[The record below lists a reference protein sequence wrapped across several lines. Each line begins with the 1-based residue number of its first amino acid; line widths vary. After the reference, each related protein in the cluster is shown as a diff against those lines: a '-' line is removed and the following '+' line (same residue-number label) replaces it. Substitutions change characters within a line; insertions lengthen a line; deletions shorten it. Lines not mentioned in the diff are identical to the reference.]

1 MKAGKITEF
10 FKTIKYCLL
19 FSWETSAVYTIFRVI
34 SSILPSML
42 TIILSYIGKDILDT
56 FTKESSEI
64 YRNRFLQLMGLFL
77 LINVVIALM
86 RNVTQYIQ
94 SVHSDI
100 LNAKLSQNILHKSLN
115 ADLEYFDNAEYHDAL
130 VLATGNIYAV
140 TEMVWQTVQAISNG
154 ITAIGVFCILCS
166 QNWMYGVLTAA
177 ASIPSA
183 AASIRYTKEIYQLDV
198 EQINNERK
206 KSYIQAIAT
215 EKEYAASLRLYD
227 TADLLTARYRQLW
240 KMTFDRKKKTLCSR
254 SLVTGVL
261 NCLPEVVTVLVGADI
276 GFDIFAGKLTISF
289 YSLYTGLVS
298 QLWSNLYILTN
309 SVIAIYDNQLKIQS
323 VQKLDSYENH
333 IKDTGKK
340 ELKRVGMITFKNVC
354 FSYPETGISVLKNV
368 SFTINDGEKIALI
381 GLNGSG
387 KSTVI
392 KLLLRFYEPDSGMIM
407 INGENIRSYSLKSL
421 RENFAVY
428 FQEEP
433 NYSFSLKEN
442 VTISDP
448 QQKGNNRDQK
458 INSLLEKF
466 APDVLKKASAGL
478 DTEIMRLLSSD
489 GMELSG
495 GQHQKI
501 ALSRTFYRKH
511 TALILDEPSASLD
524 PEAEHQ
530 LFSVLEKEAKGKTTL
545 YVSHRLS
552 NVRLADRIIVLENG
566 KVIESGNHEELL
578 QKNSRYKQLLQYQNK
593 RFTGE
598 KHGSCLN

>member
-166 QNWMYGVLTAA
+166 KNWMYGVLTAA

-240 KMTFDRKKKTLCSR
+240 KMTFDRKKKTLCS
-254 SLVTGVL
+254 
-261 NCLPEVVTVLVGADI
+261 
-276 GFDIFAGKLTISF
+276 
-289 YSLYTGLVS
+289 
-298 QLWSNLYILTN
+298 
-309 SVIAIYDNQLKIQS
+309 
-323 VQKLDSYENH
+323 
-333 IKDTGKK
+333 
-340 ELKRVGMITFKNVC
+340 
-354 FSYPETGISVLKNV
+354 
-368 SFTINDGEKIALI
+368 
-381 GLNGSG
+381 
-387 KSTVI
+387 
-392 KLLLRFYEPDSGMIM
+392 
-407 INGENIRSYSLKSL
+407 
-421 RENFAVY
+421 
-428 FQEEP
+428 
-433 NYSFSLKEN
+433 
-442 VTISDP
+442 
-448 QQKGNNRDQK
+448 
-458 INSLLEKF
+458 
-466 APDVLKKASAGL
+466 
-478 DTEIMRLLSSD
+478 
-489 GMELSG
+489 
-495 GQHQKI
+495 
-501 ALSRTFYRKH
+501 
-511 TALILDEPSASLD
+511 
-524 PEAEHQ
+524 
-530 LFSVLEKEAKGKTTL
+530 
-545 YVSHRLS
+545 
-552 NVRLADRIIVLENG
+552 
-566 KVIESGNHEELL
+566 
-578 QKNSRYKQLLQYQNK
+578 
-593 RFTGE
+593 
-598 KHGSCLN
+598 

>member
-77 LINVVIALM
+77 VINVMIALM

-140 TEMVWQTVQAISNG
+140 TEMVWQTVQAVSNG

-240 KMTFDRKKKTLCSR
+240 KMTFDRKKKTLRSR
-254 SLVTGVL
+254 SLVTGLL

-276 GFDIFAGKLTISF
+276 GFDIFAGKLTIGS

-340 ELKRVGMITFKNVC
+340 ELKRVGTITFKNVC

-421 RENFAVY
+421 RENFTVY

-433 NYSFSLKEN
+433 NYSFSLREN

-478 DTEIMRLLSSD
+478 DTEIMRLLSLE

-566 KVIESGNHEELL
+566 NVIESGNHEELL
-578 QKNSRYKQLLQYQNK
+578 LKDSRYKQLLQYQNK